1 MSMHKIQRSIYWD
14 DAQYLV
20 EDLDS
25 DFAATRIT
33 PDGTGLFC
41 ALAETAEVLNAA
53 DTADGVEIGRAS

>member
-33 PDGTGLFC
+33 PDGGGLYTS
-41 ALAETAEVLNAA
+41 LAEAEEVTAGIG
-53 DTADGVEIGRAS
+53 DDGVEIGRAS